1 MSLSF
6 VILCLLSRCLF
17 IVGIDQE
24 VHKDDSA
31 MDEERVRHLWMADA
45 TKGLF
50 AAFYNPH
57 SNECMNAGS
66 KTKAQEKG
74 EEGEEEVEEDE
85 SWEEEED
92 QAGDKDVEEP
102 EDGTTGTT
110 ASIPSVQSKRRGGGN
125 GGMFPWKPKLIA
137 GALCACV
144 RTCVHMCACV
154 SMCAHV
160 CAWQTE

>member
-1 MSLSF
+1 M
-6 VILCLLSRCLF
+6 
-17 IVGIDQE
+17 DQE
-24 VHKDDSA
+24 VHKDASA
-31 MDEERVRHLWMADA
+31 MDAERVRHLWMADA

-57 SNECMNAGS
+57 SNECINAGS

-74 EEGEEEVEEDE
+74 DEGEEEVEEDE
-85 SWEEEED
+85 AWEEEED
-92 QAGDKDVEEP
+92 QAGDKEVEEP

-137 GALCACV
+137 GAFVRMCVHVCACV
-144 RTCVHMCACV
+144 CMCVRV
-154 SMCAHV
+154 
-160 CAWQTE
+160 